1 MTRSHRCAST
11 NESIGTIFS
20 LDVGYL
26 CFHLLRQLTKEQ
38 LVSVLP
44 LLLNL
49 LESQEVVVY
58 TYAAVALDRIL
69 SMRTGG
75 SKPPLYA
82 LPSLPSHCPYH
93 QICRFSSTDVQRSRS
108 GFYMSYSPKS
118 VSRTVQSARRRS
130 TCLCI
135 VRVPFTPCV
144 LCLINLLS
152 RCCES
157 YHRRETSARRGVRH
171 CSAEAHR
178 HPTQSR
184 PKSE

>member
-1 MTRSHRCAST
+1 MYTFRYQLHFVSSTRVRHLC
-11 NESIGTIFS
+11 
-20 LDVGYL
+20 LYL
-26 CFHLLRQLTKEQ
+26 SRQLTKEQ
-38 LVSVLP
+38 LVLVLP
-44 LLLNL
+44 LPLSSLSRL
-49 LESQEVVVY
+49 ESESQEVVVY
-58 TYAAVALDRIL
+58 TYAAVELDRIL

-75 SKPPLYA
+75 SKPPLYG
-82 LPSLPSHCPYH
+82 LPSLPSHCPNH

-135 VRVPFTPCV
+135 GRVPFTPCV
-144 LCLINLLS
+144 LCLINLLP

-178 HPTQSR
+178 HHTQSR